1 MAEKSGDDDSSSS
14 SDSDTSDSSRSS
26 FGCQAEDES
35 PKKKGRG
42 APKAVAK
49 AKRKS
54 TSSAVTKSDAAAP
67 TNRLRKKTPQKA
79 SQDAEKK
86 LMQNLETAGKF
97 LASLQELKCDT
108 LWRSCVR
115 AGEVD
120 RRLGREAAVVNS
132 IDSLP
137 CSEEMPE
144 EASSKS

>member
-54 TSSAVTKSDAAAP
+54 TSSAVTKSDAP

-86 LMQNLETAGKF
+86 LRQNLETAGKF